1 MSRCIADQY
10 GCGCTHC
17 RADIIPPARP
27 TRALTVTIYVS
38 LAITV
43 LLGLYG
49 FERALE
55 RVNNAHQMEQV

>member
-1 MSRCIADQY
+1 MKCEASLF